1 MIVLDASAALEL
13 LLGSPSGRA
22 VARRLGDASGLHY
35 PELMPIE
42 VISAVRRLVASGRL
56 SAHRAASVIDDLVDL
71 GGQRHPH
78 CLLLRDV
85 FALSGR
91 VTAYDAV
98 YLALADLL
106 DATLLTQDRRLARQ
120 AAGLVSIEVAG

>member
-13 LLGSPSGRA
+13 LLGSQVGRA
-22 VARRLGDASGLHY
+22 VERRLGDATGLHY

-42 VISAVRRLVASGRL
+42 VISAVRRLAASGQL

-78 CLLLRDV
+78 GLFLRDV
-85 FALSGR
+85 FRLSGR

-98 YLALADLL
+98 YLALADAL
-106 DATLLTQDRRLARQ
+106 DATLLTRDRRLARQ
-120 AAGLVSIEVAG
+120 AEGLVRVEVAG